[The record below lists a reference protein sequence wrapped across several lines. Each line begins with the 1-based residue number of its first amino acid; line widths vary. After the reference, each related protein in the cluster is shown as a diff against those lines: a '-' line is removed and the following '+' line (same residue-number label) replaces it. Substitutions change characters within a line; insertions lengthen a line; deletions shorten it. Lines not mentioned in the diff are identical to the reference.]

1 MNNKIEIWHC
11 WLLRLLVVSWR
22 GKQYVTGFSYLTGV
36 SSSRKMSS
44 GRWQGGSFLFQ
55 NKKRK
60 GSPTWPAKSCLNI
73 IFTDRKVIFC
83 CFFYI
88 EANPNKPIELLLYW
102 FSQSSILLIYSGM
115 QLLFC
120 INIYMRY
127 LPRDRNQS
135 NTDLIGCQ
143 GTVVQPHWQLRFFQ
157 GGLEYILSNIC
168 IYLFL
173 QKKKSHLLCA
183 KLCMNLWQNIT

>member
-1 MNNKIEIWHC
+1 MSQGFPTWLVFLVPVKCQVEGDKEEASYFKIEQEKAQPPGLQSLAW
-11 WLLRLLVVSWR
+11 
-22 GKQYVTGFSYLTGV
+22 T
-36 SSSRKMSS
+36 
-44 GRWQGGSFLFQ
+44 SFLLTEKLF
-55 NKKRK
+55 
-60 GSPTWPAKSCLNI
+60 
-73 IFTDRKVIFC
+73 FVV
-83 CFFYI
+83 FFYI

-127 LPRDRNQS
+127 LPRNRNQS

-173 QKKKSHLLCA
+173 QEKKRVTCCVLSFVWICGK
-183 KLCMNLWQNIT
+183 I